1 MFYQKVVKPLLFR
14 WDPETVHHLTMA
26 LLQNPILAS
35 LATFGCP
42 LQNPSLRRTVFGIDF
57 PNPVGLA
64 AGFDKNALLLPVWEK
79 FGFGHAEIGTV
90 TLHGQ
95 EGNPKPR
102 IFRIPEAQAII
113 NRMGF
118 PNEGADRI
126 AQRLE
131 DYKNKGNWPKIPVG
145 INIGK
150 SKVTP
155 LEEAPSDYLG
165 SFQRLERYAN
175 YVAINVSSPNTPGLR
190 SLQTKE
196 SLSRILEPIQK
207 ANSRSLPILV
217 KIAPDLSAE
226 EIEVVL
232 ETMEQFHC
240 AGIIATN
247 TTLDKSSVTL
257 KEEGGLSGAP
267 VREKSTAIIRSIA
280 QKTEGR
286 FPIIGVGG
294 IQFPEEAQEKLA
306 AGASLVQLYTGF
318 IYQGPHSVKR
328 ILTQLLQ

>member
-1 MFYQKVVKPLLFR
+1 MFYQSVVRPLLFR
-14 WDPETVHHLTMA
+14 WDPENVHHFTMA
-26 LLQNPILAS
+26 LLQNPLLAA
-35 LATFGCP
+35 LATLGSTI
-42 LQNPSLRRTVFGIDF
+42 QNSSLRRTIFGIDF

-131 DYKNKGNWPKIPVG
+131 GYKSNGNWPKIPVG

-155 LEEAPSDYLG
+155 LEEAPGDYLG
-165 SFQRLERYAN
+165 SFQRLERYAD

-207 ANSRSLPILV
+207 ANSRTLPILV

-226 EIEVVL
+226 EIDVVL

-247 TTLDKSSVTL
+247 TTLDKSSVPL

-280 QKTEGR
+280 QKTGGR

-328 ILTQLLQ
+328 ILTQL